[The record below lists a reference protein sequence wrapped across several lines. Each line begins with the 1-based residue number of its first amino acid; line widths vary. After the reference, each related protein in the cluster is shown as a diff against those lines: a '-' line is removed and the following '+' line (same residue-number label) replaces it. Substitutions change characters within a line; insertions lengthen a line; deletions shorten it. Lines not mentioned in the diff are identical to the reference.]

1 MFYRFNAHKQA
12 RAGDGQGKDKH
23 AAMDK
28 AARRIA
34 SGILKVQRRWAELM
48 RKWTGKLPG
57 KWLRILTIVSFCAAS
72 YFFLSLIV
80 PRLGLPVHFP
90 QDGLPSPNSAVVSRT
105 DAAGGS
111 GDSLRKHQPL
121 EKSAESKH

>member
-12 RAGDGQGKDKH
+12 RASDGRGKDKH

-48 RKWTGKLPG
+48 RKWTGKLPA
-57 KWLRILTIVSFCAAS
+57 KWLRILAIVSFCAAS
-72 YFFLSLIV
+72 YFFLSLIM
-80 PRLGLPVHFP
+80 PGLGLSALVS
-90 QDGLPSPNSAVVSRT
+90 QKGLPSLGSAKVHDT
-105 DAAGGS
+105 AARGS
-111 GDSLRKHQPL
+111 SDSLRKHQPL
-121 EKSAESKH
+121 ERSDASKH